1 MERGSRGVIQIVQNV
16 LALFLT
22 FNIILEKYKV
32 SKV

>member
-1 MERGSRGVIQIVQNV
+1 MERGSRGVIQIVQNM
-16 LALFLT
+16 LALFLM